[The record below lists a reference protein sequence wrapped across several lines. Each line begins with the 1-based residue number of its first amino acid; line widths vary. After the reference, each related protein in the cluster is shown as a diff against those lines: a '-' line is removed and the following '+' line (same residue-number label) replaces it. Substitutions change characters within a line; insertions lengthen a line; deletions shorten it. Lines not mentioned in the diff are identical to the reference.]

1 MAKFKATNVGITIN
15 TDWIELAQLSKDGRK
30 IEKFIKMPMPMA
42 TMDPSG
48 DKILDTETLATSIA
62 AMVAEL
68 GHKSSIKLV
77 NLSVPG
83 TLVRIVEMPKVPK
96 NELYLALISEAERYA
111 IFNDTEAIVDYE
123 ILSEE
128 PDEKQKILL
137 VALRKDTV
145 TAYKE
150 VLNIAK
156 LKIASL
162 EVETL
167 SSLRGLK
174 TSGALNKVL
183 AEINDQPWGSIHF
196 ESDRIRI
203 GLWQYD
209 QIKNWREVL
218 LDISDLK
225 TMGEDAP
232 VVQDLI
238 EEIRRTIGMTRPVLW
253 LTYGI
258 HDSLAFKLTPR
269 IGATVK
275 PMLPGEDI
283 ALIDDKT
290 SLAIIG
296 ACCKSIEP
304 FPASINIQDTQSQES
319 TSDLQPGFIAMIAIA
334 GIMAVLVG
342 LITMVLFSFSFIKG
356 QELKKLEEENNT
368 VQAKI
373 VQLGQSSLGGVS
385 QDLVQTVLTIKD
397 ADKTIYETI
406 VNVEKSIPKDTWV
419 SKLFIQSTI
428 PVGLVNQASNIEAP
442 LPQVNPIINSIK
454 KEPADLF
461 VKNTI
466 ELNNKF
472 KMYCISYDPFAATK
486 FIKDLNKCNC
496 SSLAKAELEFLK
508 EVRGLKLNYNFGIN
522 TFDWSAP
529 FFTAPN
535 TGSTP
540 STGTATP
547 PAST

>member
-15 TDWIELAQLSKDGRK
+15 TDWIELAQLSKDGRS
-30 IEKFIKMPMPMA
+30 IEKFIKMPIPMA
-42 TMDPSG
+42 TIDASG
-48 DKILDTETLATSIA
+48 DKVIDTDTLATSIA

-68 GHKSSIKLV
+68 GHKASIKLV
-77 NLSVPG
+77 HLSVPG

-150 VLNIAK
+150 IFNLAK

-162 EVETL
+162 EVEIL

-183 AEINDQPWGSIHF
+183 SEINDQPWGTIHF

-218 LDISDLK
+218 LDTTDLK
-225 TMGEDAP
+225 SMGEDAP

-258 HDSLAFKLTPR
+258 NDSMAFKLTSR

-283 ALIDDKT
+283 ALLDDKT
-290 SLAIIG
+290 SLSAIG
-296 ACCKSIEP
+296 VCTKSIEA
-304 FPASINIQDTQSQES
+304 FPASINIQDTQSPES
-319 TSDLQPGFIAMIAIA
+319 SSGLQTSFIAMIAIA
-334 GIMAVLVG
+334 GILAVLVG
-342 LITMVLFSFSFIKG
+342 LITMGLFGFSFVKG
-356 QELKKLEEENNT
+356 QELKKLQEENNT
-368 VQAKI
+368 IQTKI
-373 VQLGQSSLGGVS
+373 VELGQTSLGGVS
-385 QDLVQTVLTIKD
+385 QELVQAILTIKD
-397 ADKTIYETI
+397 ADKTMYETI
-406 VNVEKSIPKDTWV
+406 VNVEKSIPNDTWV

-428 PVGLVNQASNIEAP
+428 PIGVVNQTSNTDST
-442 LPQVNPIINSIK
+442 LPQVNPLVNSIK
-454 KEPADLF
+454 KEPPDLF
-461 VKNTI
+461 AKNTI

-472 KMYCISYDPFAATK
+472 KMYCVSYDPFAATK
-486 FIKDLNKCNC
+486 FIKELNKYNC
-496 SSLAKAELEFLK
+496 STLARAELEFLK

-522 TFDWSAP
+522 TFDWSTP
-529 FFTAPN
+529 IF
-535 TGSTP
+535 STP
-540 STGTATP
+540 NASSSPTAGTTNP
-547 PAST
+547 PAAT